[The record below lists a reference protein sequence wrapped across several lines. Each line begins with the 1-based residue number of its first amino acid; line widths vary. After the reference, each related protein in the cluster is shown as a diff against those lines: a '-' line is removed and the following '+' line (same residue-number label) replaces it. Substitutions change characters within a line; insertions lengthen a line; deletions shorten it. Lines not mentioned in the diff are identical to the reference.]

1 MTIPYSP
8 RREDYTG
15 NGSGHVFSYNFKIF
29 STSDLKIVVSDTND
43 VETDLVLTTDY
54 TVTGAGE
61 SAGGNVTLVNA
72 SQAWLTTGEL
82 KTGYHLSIL
91 SNKSLVQDTSIRNQG
106 PYFPNVIEDRLDKFQ
121 IMIQQLSEKLKRAI
135 KLSDTATV
143 TDIDLPRAL
152 QASSVPM
159 VNAGMTAFEWITRA
173 SLVGPTGPTGATGAQ
188 GPTGATG
195 ATGATGPA
203 GPYSTPIQDSSGGTL
218 SGALNGINTA
228 FVLSQVPISSAEVL
242 GFQGPVFLIQG
253 THYTIAGQNITMAS
267 APAADQPPTFFYRY

>member
-15 NGSGHVFSYNFKIF
+15 NGAGHVFSYNFKIF
-29 STSDLKIVVSDTND
+29 STSDLKVVVADTD
-43 VETDLVLTTDY
+43 GVETDLALTTDY

-82 KTGYHLSIL
+82 KNNYHLSIL

-135 KLSDTATV
+135 KFSDTASI
-143 TDIDLPRAL
+143 TDIDLPRYL

-159 VNAGMTAFEWITRA
+159 VNSGSTAFEWITRD
-173 SLVGPTGPTGATGAQ
+173 SLVGDTGPQGPIGLT

-195 ATGATGPA
+195 ATGPTGPA

-218 SGALNGINTA
+218 SGALDGINTA
-228 FVLSQVPISSAEVL
+228 FVLSQTPISAAEVL

-253 THYTIAGQNITMAS
+253 THYTILGTNITMIA
-267 APAADQPPTFFYRY
+267 APAADQPLTFFYRY